1 MADDDRKTDDRE
13 TLGGEKWLQET
24 WRAGVAGAVAL
35 GVGVLAVALID
46 SGDTRLAA
54 VLDRVVLILLAYLL
68 VYVAVSVVVFS
79 RATPAAVRHWATRS
93 GRGTRV
99 QRYLLGTAP
108 GPGFSI
114 FISAAAL
121 FVAVLWL
128 PRGAG
133 HSELPTWA
141 RVAIGV
147 GMIVVSWVAIL
158 IAFAVAYHADD
169 ALTDGQGLNF
179 PGDKP
184 SAQATDWS
192 DYIYFSVAVSTTF
205 GTTDVDVTST
215 QMRRTITV
223 HGLIAFVFNTVIL
236 AAVVSALL
244 P

>member
-1 MADDDRKTDDRE
+1 MA
-13 TLGGEKWLQET
+13 L
-24 WRAGVAGAVAL
+24 V
-35 GVGVLAVALID
+35 VGVLAVTLMD
-46 SGDTRLAA
+46 SGDTRTAA
-54 VLDRVVLILLAYLL
+54 VLDRVVLILLAYLV

-79 RATPAAVRHWATRS
+79 KAPPAAVRRWATRS
-93 GRGTRV
+93 GRGTRL

-114 FISAAAL
+114 FISTVAL
-121 FVAVLWL
+121 LVAVLWL
-128 PRGAG
+128 PRGTG
-133 HSELPTWA
+133 HSELPSWA

-147 GMIVVSWVAIL
+147 GMVVVSWVAIL
-158 IAFAVAYHADD
+158 VAFAVAYHADD
-169 ALTDGQGLNF
+169 ALTEGRALNF

-192 DYIYFSVAVSTTF
+192 DYIYFSVGVSTTF

-223 HGLIAFVFNTVIL
+223 HALIAFVFNSVIL
-236 AAVVSALL
+236 AAVVSALI